1 MSKTRNFQTNKNS
14 ENRFKEKV
22 KRTTTEILIEI
33 EETVAV
39 RRTEKSFKTETKS
52 DRLKGENNTCQ
63 FCGQPIS
70 IIEKLQQEK
79 NEDGNE

>member
-1 MSKTRNFQTNKNS
+1 M
-14 ENRFKEKV
+14 

-39 RRTEKSFKTETKS
+39 RHTEKSFNTETKTN
-52 DRLKGENNTCQ
+52 RLSGEYNACP

-79 NEDGNE
+79 NEDGNK